1 MQGYH
6 PKDGKYAPIEEVKGG
21 PNTPV
26 ARSQTS
32 LLMWPERLP
41 GEDYSTYWTRRLQ
54 AQRLAYRVRHGTVV
68 HDVTAE
74 GTYENRAPKD
84 DQRDDAIKHLGRRRG
99 IKLTKATRRFQRQ
112 AARQMGAA

>member
-21 PNTPV
+21 PIP
-26 ARSQTS
+26 RSQTS

-54 AQRLAYRVRHGTVV
+54 AQRLAYRVRHGVVV

-84 DQRDDAIKHLGRRRG
+84 PARDDAIQRFGRRRG
-99 IKLTKATRRFQRQ
+99 IRMTKLGRAYATKRGEVA
-112 AARQMGAA
+112 